1 MKKKQLAKL
10 KQQFRP
16 SFDQARHQLFREM
29 EKQAL
34 ALYDLPVK
42 VGIKLDNKSEMA
54 IEFLG
59 ETTRDQII
67 SVPLDENFNVV
78 VKRIQ
83 QSENGLLERFSQ
95 KLVEEFANYWNATLR
110 SDITKKE
117 EAAGVVVEET
127 KEVTEEATA
136 PIVEETAVI
145 EEPAVEEPVVET
157 APVETAEGSLLDAF
171 KEAISNFP
179 KFAVVQG
186 EDAVTVIEKTAKEDR
201 LLATISTVE
210 ANQVTIEPALERKYK
225 LKLEVI
231 PVIEDFA
238 SKMPLA

>member
-10 KQQFRP
+10 KKQFRP

-42 VGIKLDNKSEMA
+42 VGIKLENKAEMA

-67 SVPLDENFNVV
+67 SVPLDENFIVV

-95 KLVEEFANYWNATLR
+95 KLVEEFASYWHASIRPNTANSEVQTTAVAKEVQDAPQ
-110 SDITKKE
+110 SVVVKE
-117 EAAGVVVEET
+117 ETVTEQPVEEVVVEET
-127 KEVTEEATA
+127 PAAT
-136 PIVEETAVI
+136 IVEGS
-145 EEPAVEEPVVET
+145 VVDT
-157 APVETAEGSLLDAF
+157 F
-171 KEAISNFP
+171 KEAIAKFP
-179 KFAVVQG
+179 KFDVVQA
-186 EDAVTVIEKTAKEDR
+186 DNVVTVIEKTAKEDR
-201 LLATISTVE
+201 LLATISTTE

>member
-1 MKKKQLAKL
+1 M
-10 KQQFRP
+10 
-16 SFDQARHQLFREM
+16 
-29 EKQAL
+29 
-34 ALYDLPVK
+34 
-42 VGIKLDNKSEMA
+42 
-54 IEFLG
+54 
-59 ETTRDQII
+59 
-67 SVPLDENFNVV
+67 

-83 QSENGLLERFSQ
+83 HSENGLLERFSQ

-117 EAAGVVVEET
+117 EGAGVVVEET

-171 KEAISNFP
+171 KESISNFP

>member
-1 MKKKQLAKL
+1 
-10 KQQFRP
+10 
-16 SFDQARHQLFREM
+16 M

-136 PIVEETAVI
+136 PNDEETAVV

>member
-83 QSENGLLERFSQ
+83 HSENGLLERFSQ
-95 KLVEEFANYWNATLR
+95 KLVEEFANYWNASLR
-110 SDITKKE
+110 SDVTKND
-117 EAAGVVVEET
+117 EAAEVVVEET
-127 KEVTEEATA
+127 KEVTAPVAKETA
-136 PIVEETAVI
+136 IVEETTL
-145 EEPAVEEPVVET
+145 EEAAVETLSVE
-157 APVETAEGSLLDAF
+157 ASEGSLLESF

-179 KFAVVQG
+179 KFAVVPG
-186 EDAVTVIEKTAKEDR
+186 DDVVTVIEKTAKEDR